1 MRRQEL
7 VRSAF
12 EHCGAAVVEQAM
24 LEVEEWETR
33 MARLE
38 KTLRLIADPTAAGGY
53 DDVVII
59 DIYRTWAK
67 NALKR

>member
-1 MRRQEL
+1 
-7 VRSAF
+7 
-12 EHCGAAVVEQAM
+12 M